1 MANSFVLLPRRQMAL
16 VILRP
21 AAARIEQ
28 EFCERNIRISAM
40 IAFLIVH
47 KAAETHQRLLHLLMS
62 VEPLLFART
71 DVRYPAIHELFRSVV
86 QAKVL
91 TVGERVVVDGRFN
104 EVAGNIAFMI
114 ASVI

>member
-1 MANSFVLLPRRQMAL
+1 MANSFVLLPRRQVAL
-16 VILRP
+16 VVLRS

-28 EFCERNIRISAM
+28 EFRKRNIRISAM
-40 IAFLIVH
+40 IAFLVVH

-62 VEPLLFART
+62 VEPLLFARP
-71 DVRYPAIHELFRSVV
+71 DVRDPAVRELFRGVV

-104 EVAGNIAFMI
+104 EVAG
-114 ASVI
+114 